1 MDGAKAAEAAAATA
15 TSATS
20 LCNGI
25 AGGEREATAAAAA
38 GLVPLVRPSVRSF
51 GRLLVFASMC
61 CANFIY
67 YQELRTVVRHAIV
80 AMPRHEK
87 RILYT
92 QDG

>member
-1 MDGAKAAEAAAATA
+1 MSRMAAAAA

-38 GLVPLVRPSVRSF
+38 PGLVPLVRPFVRSF